1 MARITINSLSDYT
14 KALLLK
20 WGVPSIQAD
29 VITNTIVYAH
39 QHEKHTHGITRLPI
53 YKKKIDQGWLTPNT
67 LPVVTTDFAAISVLN
82 CNNGFGQVVAE
93 QAMKLAVEKAALYG
107 IGTVFVSNSNNFGV
121 AGYFGEI
128 AANAGMVGMVLTAS
142 APAIAPEG
150 GYKSIFGTNPIC
162 VAYPSEDGNYVLDMA
177 ISAAARGKIRLAEKN
192 GEKIPFG
199 WAVDK
204 DGNPTDDPTAALAG
218 NMLAIGGVKGFGLA
232 MVADL
237 FAGLLS
243 GSSFGGNIKPLAC
256 ETDYSRHGHLFAAIN
271 IEKLMPKDEYNLKI
285 KEFVSNIKACGEPG
299 AICLPG
305 ERSRNKA
312 MANSQSVELKQ
323 KQIDDFN
330 DLLQAN
336 FITNR
341 LEIKNE

>member
-1 MARITINSLSDYT
+1 MAKILIRSLADNT
-14 KALLLK
+14 KALLQK
-20 WGVPSIQAD
+20 WGVPYTQANI
-29 VITNTIVYAH
+29 ITNTIVYAH
-39 QHEKHTHGITRLPI
+39 QHEKHTHGISRLPI
-53 YKKKIDQGWLTPNT
+53 YKKKLDQGWLTSNT
-67 LPVVTTDFAAISVLN
+67 LPVSKTDSAAISVID

-93 QAMKLAVEKAALYG
+93 QAMKLAVEKASLYG
-107 IGTVFVSNSNNFGV
+107 IGAVFVSNSNNFGV

-128 AANAGMVGMVLTAS
+128 AAKAGMVGIVLTAS

-150 GYKSIFGTNPIC
+150 GHKSIFGTNPIC
-162 VAYPSEDGNYVLDMA
+162 VAYPSEEGNYVLDMA

-204 DGNPTDDPTAALAG
+204 NGNPTDDPTAALAG

-232 MVADL
+232 MVVDL
-237 FAGLLS
+237 LAGLLS

-256 ETDYSRHGHLFAAIN
+256 ETDYSRHGHLFVAIN
-271 IEKLMPKDEYNLKI
+271 IAKLISKDEYNMKI
-285 KEFVSNIKACGEPG
+285 KEFISNIKACGEPG
-299 AICLPG
+299 AISIPG

-312 MANSQSVELKQ
+312 LANLESVELKQ

-330 DLLQAN
+330 QLLSEN
-336 FITNR
+336 GI
-341 LEIKNE
+341 NESLTIVE

>member
-1 MARITINSLSDYT
+1 MAKVSIKSLTENT

-20 WGVPSIQAD
+20 WGVPSIQAE
-29 VITNTIVYAH
+29 ITTDTIVYAH
-39 QHEKHTHGITRLPI
+39 KHEKHTHGISRLPI
-53 YKKKIDQGWLTPNT
+53 YKKKIAQGWLTPNT
-67 LPVVTTDFAAISVLN
+67 SPRIITDFAAISVID

-93 QAMKLAVEKAALYG
+93 QSMVLAVEKAAQYG
-107 IGTVFVSNSNNFGV
+107 IGAVFVANSNNFGV

-150 GYKSIFGTNPIC
+150 GHKSIFGTNPIC

-204 DGNPTDDPTAALAG
+204 DGNPTNDPTAAIAG

-237 FAGLLS
+237 LAGLLS
-243 GSSFGGNIKPLAC
+243 GSAFGGNIKPLAC
-256 ETDYSRHGHLFAAIN
+256 ETDYSRHGHLFVAVN
-271 IEKLMPKDEYNLKI
+271 IEKLMSKDEYNLKI
-285 KEFVSNIKACGEPG
+285 REFVNNVKSCGEPG
-299 AICLPG
+299 AISIPG

-312 MANSQSVELKQ
+312 LANSESVELKQ

-330 DLLQAN
+330 QLLSEN
-336 FITNR
+336 
-341 LEIKNE
+341 EINESLTIVE

>member
-1 MARITINSLSDYT
+1 MAKISINSLSSNT

-20 WGVPSIQAD
+20 WGVPSKQAD
-29 VITNTIVYAH
+29 IITNTIVYAH

-53 YKKKIDQGWLTPNT
+53 YKKKIDKGWLTPNT
-67 LPVVTTDFAAISVLN
+67 SPAVNTDFAAISVLD

-93 QAMKLAVEKAALYG
+93 QAMKLAVEKASLYG
-107 IGTVFVSNSNNFGV
+107 IGAILVSNSNNFGV

-128 AANAGMVGMVLTAS
+128 AAKAGMVGVVLTAS

-150 GYKSIFGTNPIC
+150 GHKSIFGTNPIC

-192 GEKIPFG
+192 GEKIPLG

-232 MVADL
+232 MVVDL
-237 FAGLLS
+237 LAGLLS

-256 ETDYSRHGHLFAAIN
+256 ETDYSRHGHLFVAVN
-271 IEKLMPKDEYNLKI
+271 IEKLMPKKEYNLKI
-285 KEFVSNIKACGEPG
+285 NEFVSNIKACGEPG
-299 AICLPG
+299 AISIPG
-305 ERSRNKA
+305 ERSRKKA
-312 MANSQSVELKQ
+312 LANSESVELKQ
-323 KQIDDFN
+323 KQIEDFN
-330 DLLQAN
+330 LLLSEN
-336 FITNR
+336 GI
-341 LEIKNE
+341 NESLTIVE

>member
-1 MARITINSLSDYT
+1 MAKITIKSLTDNT

-20 WGVPSIQAD
+20 WGVPSRQAD
-29 VITNTIVYAH
+29 IITDTIVYAH

-67 LPVVTTDFAAISVLN
+67 SPVITTDFAAISALD

-93 QAMKLAVEKAALYG
+93 QAMTLAIEKASLYG
-107 IGTVFVSNSNNFGV
+107 IGAIFVSNSNNFGV

-150 GYKSIFGTNPIC
+150 GHKSIFGTNPIC
-162 VAYPSEDGNYVLDMA
+162 VAYPSENGNYVLDMA

-204 DGNPTDDPTAALAG
+204 YGNPTDDPTAALAG

-237 FAGLLS
+237 LAGLLS

-256 ETDYSRHGHLFAAIN
+256 ETDYSHHGHLFVAIN
-271 IEKLMPKDEYNLKI
+271 IEKLMPRDEYNLKI
-285 KEFVSNIKACGEPG
+285 NEFVNNIKACGEPG
-299 AICLPG
+299 AISIPG
-305 ERSRNKA
+305 ERSHNKA
-312 MANSQSVELKQ
+312 LANSECVELKQ

-330 DLLQAN
+330 QLLSEN
-336 FITNR
+336 GI
-341 LEIKNE
+341 NESLTIVE